1 MNLPEIEEFLSNN
14 TTCTYRHLECE
25 RVQNQIVFLHNS
37 GCKFSI
43 GFLNR
48 YITFLNKQSNYYESY
63 CCLYRGHFDKALSE
77 LFEYLDPTE
86 NQLKI
91 ICKYNNSYNA
101 LKVLL
106 DRNYK
111 MSESIFTE
119 VLNQNQKRYRYDNVN
134 IIKLFSTHK
143 NYECTINH
151 LNIAC
156 EKGLFEIIK
165 YILKK

>member
-1 MNLPEIEEFLSNN
+1 M
-14 TTCTYRHLECE
+14 
-25 RVQNQIVFLHNS
+25 FLHNS

-63 CCLYRGHFDKALSE
+63 CCLYRGHFDRALSA

-86 NQLKI
+86 SQLKI
-91 ICKYNNSYNA
+91 ICKYNNSYNS

-111 MSESIFTE
+111 MSESIFME
-119 VLNQNQKRYRYDNVN
+119 VLNQNQKRYRSDNLN
-134 IIKLFSTHK
+134 IIKCSKHK

-151 LNIAC
+151 LNIVC
-156 EKGLFEIIK
+156 EKDYLKLLNIFEKNKNIK
-165 YILKK
+165 VNINVYNYV